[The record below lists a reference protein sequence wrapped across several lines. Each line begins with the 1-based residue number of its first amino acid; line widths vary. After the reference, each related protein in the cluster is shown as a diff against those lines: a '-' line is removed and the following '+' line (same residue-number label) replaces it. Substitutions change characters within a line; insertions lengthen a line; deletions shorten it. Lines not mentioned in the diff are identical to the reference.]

1 MQNAMVHGQIIL
13 RTGHSDLRLQTSPKQ
28 VAFGK
33 ATPWFLIYSAVVEIL
48 DTQIRE
54 FTLW

>member
-1 MQNAMVHGQIIL
+1 MVHGQIIL